1 MGKFLHVSTRVFCF
15 TRIPPMHIRTST
27 RVLPRDMYFHMFTS
41 TRHVLSRLYFHEMCT
56 LHDTSKRGP
65 RKHVTG
71 MHCSIAVVP
80 RKITRGK
87 MKLQLSGTVDTYKDY

>member
-1 MGKFLHVSTRVFCF
+1 MCKCMRLLFHAYTF
-15 TRIPPMHIRTST
+15 HAYTST
-27 RVLPRDMYFHMFTS
+27 RVLPRDVYFHMFTS
-41 TRHVLSRLYFHEMCT
+41 TRHVFPHVYFHETCT

-80 RKITRGK
+80 RKIMRGK
-87 MKLQLSGTVDTYKDY
+87 MKLQLSGTVVGLGS